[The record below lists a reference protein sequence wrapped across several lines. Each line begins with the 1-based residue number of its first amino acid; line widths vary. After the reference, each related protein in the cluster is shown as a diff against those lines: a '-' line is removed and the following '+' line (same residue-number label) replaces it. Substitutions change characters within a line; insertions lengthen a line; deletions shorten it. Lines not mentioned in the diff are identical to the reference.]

1 MVHEEAPVGAYGPR
15 IRLRRAITLALS
27 AMLLLGLGS
36 AEAQQPADMGLPA
49 NVAHTIRTDLSE
61 RTGVPTASIT
71 FVRVEEVTWS
81 DGCVGI
87 YRPGV
92 ACTLALVPGWVA
104 WAQAGSLVYRYHAA
118 VDAAGFAAGGL
129 DPATVAIQEL
139 PPGALNG
146 ATPNGSTRAFSGTAP
161 PARSVGLLVTAR
173 STTAADLSTSLE
185 QAGCGVRS
193 LAVIARGAWRVYVGG
208 APAAVNA
215 RFPTS
220 LDASTPFFVR
230 CR

>member
-1 MVHEEAPVGAYGPR
+1 MAALRSP
-15 IRLRRAITLALS
+15 IRLLVTLSLVTLVVMLAL
-27 AMLLLGLGS
+27 GLAG
-36 AEAQQPADMGLPA
+36 AGAQQPGDMGLPA

-61 RTGVPTASIT
+61 RTGVPPAAIS
-71 FVRVEEVTWS
+71 FLRVEEVTWS

-104 WAQAGSLVYRYHAA
+104 WAQAGSLAYRYHAA

-129 DPATVAIQEL
+129 DPATVASEEL
-139 PPGALNG
+139 PPGAING

-161 PARSVGLLVTAR
+161 PAGSVGLLVTAR
-173 STTAADLSTSLE
+173 AATPSDLSMSLD
-185 QAGCGVRS
+185 QAGCDVES
-193 LAVIARGAWRVYVGG
+193 LAVIVDGAWRVYVRG
-208 APAAVNA
+208 APDAVNA
-215 RFPTS
+215 RFPTPM
-220 LDASTPFFVR
+220 DGSTPFFVR